1 MIYTFREEAVIYTT
15 VEADSEEQA
24 WEKLDEVVYEIP
36 RNMEIDEFSCEL
48 VEIGEAN
55 EGGETV
61 SKA

>member
-24 WEKLDEVVYEIP
+24 WEKLDEVVYAIP
-36 RNMEIDEFSCEL
+36 PNMEIDEFNCEI
-48 VEIGEAN
+48 VEIGETN
-55 EGGETV
+55 EGSKTL

>member
-1 MIYTFREEAVIYTT
+1 MMIYTFREEAVIYTT

-48 VEIGEAN
+48 VEIGEK
-55 EGGETV
+55 E
-61 SKA
+61 